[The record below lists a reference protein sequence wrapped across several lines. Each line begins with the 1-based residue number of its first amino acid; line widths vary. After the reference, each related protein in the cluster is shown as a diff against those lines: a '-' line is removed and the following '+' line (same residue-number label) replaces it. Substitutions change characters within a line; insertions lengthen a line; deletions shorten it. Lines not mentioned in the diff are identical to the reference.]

1 MKNFQ
6 IGDILKYNKG
16 EYIINY
22 FLVVDR
28 VEIKSNLHHAGCVVE
43 YKIKNMETE
52 GINII
57 FSDNKV
63 ISRFVRQNDW
73 SI

>member
-6 IGDILKYNKG
+6 IGDILRYNKG

-28 VEIKSNLHHAGCVVE
+28 KEIKSNLHHAGSVVE
-43 YKIKNMETE
+43 YKIKNMETD
-52 GINII
+52 GVNIL
-57 FSDNKV
+57 FSYNQIIK
-63 ISRFVRQNDW
+63 SFVRQNE
-73 SI
+73 

>member
-28 VEIKSNLHHAGCVVE
+28 TEIKSNLHHAGSVVE
-43 YKIKNMETE
+43 YKIKNMETD
-52 GINII
+52 GTNILQ
-57 FSDNKV
+57 SDSQIIK
-63 ISRFVRQNDW
+63 SFVRQNE
-73 SI
+73 

>member
-6 IGDILKYNKG
+6 IGDILRYNKG

-28 VEIKSNLHHAGCVVE
+28 EEIKSNLHHAGYFVE
-43 YKIKNMETE
+43 YKIKNMETD
-52 GINII
+52 GINTLS
-57 FSDNKV
+57 SDNVV
-63 ISRFVRQNDW
+63 ISRFVRQND
-73 SI
+73 

>member
-28 VEIKSNLHHAGCVVE
+28 TEIKSNLHHAGSVVE
-43 YKIKNMETE
+43 YKIKNMETD
-52 GINII
+52 GINIL
-57 FSDNKV
+57 FSDNQIIK
-63 ISRFVRQNDW
+63 SFVRQNE
-73 SI
+73 

>member
-6 IGDILKYNKG
+6 IGDILRYNKG

-28 VEIKSNLHHAGCVVE
+28 EEIPSSVHHAGYFVQ
-43 YKIKNMETE
+43 YKIKNMETD
-52 GINII
+52 GINTVS
-57 FSDNKV
+57 SDNKV
-63 ISRFVRQNDW
+63 ISRFERQNE
-73 SI
+73 

>member
-1 MKNFQ
+1 MKSFQ
-6 IGDILKYNKG
+6 IGDILRYNKG

-28 VEIKSNLHHAGCVVE
+28 NEIKSNLHHAGYFVE

-52 GINII
+52 GINTLS
-57 FSDNKV
+57 SDNNV
-63 ISRFVRQNDW
+63 ISRFERQNE
-73 SI
+73 

>member
-28 VEIKSNLHHAGCVVE
+28 TEIKSNLHHAGFVVE
-43 YKIKNMETE
+43 YKIKNMETD
-52 GINII
+52 GTNIL
-57 FSDNKV
+57 FSDNKI
-63 ISRFVRQNDW
+63 ISRFVRQNE
-73 SI
+73 

>member
-28 VEIKSNLHHAGCVVE
+28 KEIKSNLHHAGSLVE
-43 YKIKNMETE
+43 YKIKNMETD
-52 GINII
+52 GINIL
-57 FSDNKV
+57 FSDDKV
-63 ISRFVRQNDW
+63 IKRFVRQNE
-73 SI
+73 

>member
-6 IGDILKYNKG
+6 IGDILQYNKG

-28 VEIKSNLHHAGCVVE
+28 TEIKSNLHHAGSVVE
-43 YKIKNMETE
+43 YKIKNMETD
-52 GINII
+52 GINTLQSDSQII
-57 FSDNKV
+57 KS
-63 ISRFVRQNDW
+63 FVRQNE
-73 SI
+73 

>member
-6 IGDILKYNKG
+6 IGDILQYNKG

-28 VEIKSNLHHAGCVVE
+28 KEIKSNLHHAGYVVE
-43 YKIKNMETE
+43 YKIKNMETD
-52 GINII
+52 GINIL
-57 FSDNKV
+57 FSDNQIIK
-63 ISRFVRQNDW
+63 SFVRQNE
-73 SI
+73 

>member
-6 IGDILKYNKG
+6 IGDILRYNKG

-28 VEIKSNLHHAGCVVE
+28 KEIKSNLHHAGSVVE
-43 YKIKNMETE
+43 YKIKNMETD
-52 GINII
+52 GINIL
-57 FSDNKV
+57 FSDNQIIK
-63 ISRFVRQNDW
+63 SFVRQNE
-73 SI
+73 

>member
-6 IGDILKYNKG
+6 IGDILRYNKG

-28 VEIKSNLHHAGCVVE
+28 TEIKSNLHHAGSVVE
-43 YKIKNMETE
+43 YKIKNMETD
-52 GINII
+52 GINVI
-57 FSDNKV
+57 FSDNK
-63 ISRFVRQNDW
+63 IIKSFVRQNE
-73 SI
+73 